1 MPART
6 FVFGIDGATF
16 DVISPMVESGR
27 LPNLG
32 RLLREGSCGP
42 LRSTIHPIT
51 PAAWSSFATGMNPG
65 KHGVFDFSSPV
76 RATYGVKLNNASDRR
91 CESVWGLLS
100 RQRKHVTVVNVPFTY
115 PPEAVNG
122 ILVSGFDTPGADR
135 SMSHPREV
143 YDELVARFGSYT
155 PDWSFPAGRRYDPE
169 RYRQNVLD
177 VIRQRGETTLYL
189 MEKYPWDF
197 FMTVF
202 QSIDHVQHV
211 FFGLG
216 DWGMEFIRQAYEA
229 VDHALGRVLEKLDD
243 DTVVMVVSDHG
254 AGNIRKVFFLDQWLE
269 RERYLAPKQGATFEG
284 LLRQVGRRGR
294 KLAKAILPTAARG
307 YLRGR
312 MPGMRDMVV
321 SLSSSAPV
329 DWSRTRAYSAGM
341 YGNIFINL
349 KGREAQGIVAQS
361 EYRALCDEIRERL
374 LRLEDPDSGERV
386 VEAVHHRDEVYSG
399 PFVADA
405 PDLLI
410 HWKDYAYFT
419 KKGIDRAGQI
429 FSSDLTLDA
438 SNFPHTGTHRIDGI
452 FLARGACIRPGQWL
466 SDLRIVDVAPSLLYL
481 QGAAIPN
488 DMDGRLPAAMFDD
501 GYLSANPP
509 QYSSGGATKEPPT
522 QAPPSTGEEDEMLR
536 ERLRSLGYI
545 E

>member
-1 MPART
+1 MPARI

-16 DVISPMVESGR
+16 DVISPMVASGR

-32 RLLREGSCGP
+32 RLLCEGSCGL

-65 KHGVFDFSSPV
+65 KHGVFDFSSPN

-91 CESVWGLLS
+91 CESVWGRLS
-100 RQRKHVTVVNVPFTY
+100 REKKHVAVVNVPFTY

-122 ILVSGFDTPGADR
+122 ILVSGFDTPGANR

-177 VIRQRGETTLYL
+177 VIRQRGETTLFL

-211 FFGLG
+211 FFGMG
-216 DWGMEFIRQAYEA
+216 EWGLEFIRQAYEA
-229 VDHALGRVLEKLDD
+229 VDHELGRVLERLDA

-254 AGNIRKVFFLDQWLE
+254 AGDIRKVFFLDQWLE
-269 RERYLAPKQGATFEG
+269 RERYLVPKPGAMLEG
-284 LLRQVGRRGR
+284 FLRQLGKRGR

-349 KGREAQGIVAQS
+349 QGREAQGIVPQS
-361 EYRALCDEIRERL
+361 EYAALCDEIRERL
-374 LRLEDPDSGERV
+374 LRLEDPDSGREGGRGGV
-386 VEAVHHRDEVYSG
+386 
-399 PFVADA
+399 
-405 PDLLI
+405 
-410 HWKDYAYFT
+410 
-419 KKGIDRAGQI
+419 
-429 FSSDLTLDA
+429 SS
-438 SNFPHTGTHRIDGI
+438 
-452 FLARGACIRPGQWL
+452 
-466 SDLRIVDVAPSLLYL
+466 
-481 QGAAIPN
+481 
-488 DMDGRLPAAMFDD
+488 
-501 GYLSANPP
+501 
-509 QYSSGGATKEPPT
+509 
-522 QAPPSTGEEDEMLR
+522 
-536 ERLRSLGYI
+536 
-545 E
+545 